1 MQDAG
6 PANPDLDARLTAL
19 ALGSTVEQVT
29 HARSSMEDSFDEE
42 TVVDHLSRL
51 WASAIEVR
59 GAPDEGWAA
68 GARASAGTASG

>member
-1 MQDAG
+1 MQEAG
-6 PANPDLDARLTAL
+6 LANPDLNARLTAL

-51 WASAIEVR
+51 RASAIELR
-59 GAPDEGWAA
+59 GAPYERWAA